1 MPLIHP
7 LSCECVKSELDL
19 FGVPLT
25 QTSVEEGRWVEY
37 GPITAVKDSDDTIEF
52 KIAETD
58 SEYIDLKNSFIRVKA
73 KIVDADGEIL
83 GATADV
89 APVNFWLHALFSQI
103 DMTLKDNL
111 VTTSNNTYPY
121 KAYIETVLSFG
132 TESKQSQLTASMWY
146 KDTNN
151 FSLDQHN
158 EGYVKRKELARESHL
173 IDMMGKLHL
182 DLMFQDRY
190 ILNHTPIKL
199 RLTRSKDKFA
209 IVSPTDNTVFRV
221 KLDSVKMM
229 IRKVQVNSV
238 IQAAHAKALE
248 MGTAKYPIT
257 RGECKTYTV
266 SSGTRS
272 HAEENLYS
280 GQIPKRIV
288 IGFVRNS
295 GINGTYQTNPFQF
308 EHFDMDH
315 IALNVG
321 GTSVPGKALQPDFE
335 TGDYMNCY
343 MTLFSGMGSVYQDEG
358 NHIDR
363 EEYKKGYT
371 LICFDLSPDLEEG
384 GGYVNL
390 RKTGTVSL
398 EVHFKKELTETVN
411 IVVYGE
417 FENTIEID
425 QYRSVVTDFTL

>member
-83 GATADV
+83 GVTADV

-103 DMTLKDNL
+103 DMTLKDTL

-121 KAYIETVLSFG
+121 KAYIETLLSFG

-158 EGYVKRKELARESHL
+158 EGYVKRKELDRY
-173 IDMMGKLHL
+173 DGKTAPGPAPGP
-182 DLMFQDRY
+182 RY

-199 RLTRSKDKFA
+199 HLTRSKDKFA

-229 IRKVQVNSV
+229 IRKVQVNSI

-248 MGTAKYPIT
+248 MGTAKYPIALA
-257 RGECKTYTV
+257 K
-266 SSGTRS
+266 S
-272 HAEENLYS
+272 L
-280 GQIPKRIV
+280 GQKALKAGV
-288 IGFVRNS
+288 ELAQDYLGDNKRNS
-295 GINGTYQTNPFQF
+295 NQRKRVISSR
-308 EHFDMDH
+308 
-315 IALNVG
+315 AVKRG
-321 GTSVPGKALQPDFE
+321 GPS
-335 TGDYMNCY
+335 
-343 MTLFSGMGSVYQDEG
+343 
-358 NHIDR
+358 R
-363 EEYKKGYT
+363 KK
-371 LICFDLSPDLEEG
+371 
-384 GGYVNL
+384 
-390 RKTGTVSL
+390 RKDIYS
-398 EVHFKKELTETVN
+398 
-411 IVVYGE
+411 
-417 FENTIEID
+417 
-425 QYRSVVTDFTL
+425 

>member
-1 MPLIHP
+1 MTPLNLKLLRLIQST
-7 LSCECVKSELDL
+7 L
-19 FGVPLT
+19 
-25 QTSVEEGRWVEY
+25 
-37 GPITAVKDSDDTIEF
+37 
-52 KIAETD
+52 
-58 SEYIDLKNSFIRVKA
+58 DLKNSFIRVKA
-73 KIVDADGEIL
+73 KIVNAVGEL
-83 GATADV
+83 LDVTAEV

-103 DMTLKDNL
+103 DMTLKDTL

-121 KAYIETVLSFG
+121 KAYIETLLSFG

-158 EGYVKRKELARESHL
+158 KGYTKRKELARENHL

-209 IVSPTDNTVFRV
+209 IVSPTDNTVFKV
-221 KLDSVKMM
+221 KLDSVKM

-238 IQAAHAKALE
+238 IQTAHAKALE

-280 GQIPKRIV
+280 GQILKHIV
-288 IGFVRNS
+288 IGFVKNS
-295 GINGTYQTNPFQF
+295 DINGTYQTNPFQF

-343 MTLFSGMGSVYQDEG
+343 MILFSGMGSMYQDEG

-390 RKTGTVSL
+390 RKTLTVSL
-398 EVHFKKELTETVN
+398 EVHFKKELTETMN

-425 QYRSVVTDFTL
+425 QYRSVLTDFTL